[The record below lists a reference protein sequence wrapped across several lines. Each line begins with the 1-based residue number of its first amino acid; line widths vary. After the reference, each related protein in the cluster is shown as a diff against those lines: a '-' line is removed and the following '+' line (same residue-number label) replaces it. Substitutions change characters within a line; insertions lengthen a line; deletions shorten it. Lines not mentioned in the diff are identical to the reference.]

1 MSATPK
7 KQTAPVLTQLRDL
20 QSMTVSELQ
29 LRWQQLYGEPSRS
42 RNRQFLLR
50 RLSWRVQELAHGGL
64 SDRANARLQELMNDA
79 DLADLRIRIPN
90 GFIATTTVTSA
101 ATLRR
106 DPRLPVVGTV
116 LTKMYRGKQISVY
129 VREDHFECNGR
140 SYTSLSAV
148 AEAITGQ
155 HWNGRLFFGLTKRS
169 RKA

>member
-1 MSATPK
+1 MNTTPRNK
-7 KQTAPVLTQLRDL
+7 SAPVLTQLREL

-50 RLSWRVQELAHGGL
+50 RLSWRTQELAHGGL
-64 SDRANARLQELMNDA
+64 SERAKARLHELMNDA
-79 DLADLRIRIPN
+79 DLADLRVRIPN
-90 GFIATTTVTSA
+90 GFVA
-101 ATLRR
+101 ANAVANAAAPRR
-106 DPRLPVVGTV
+106 DPRLPAVGTV
-116 LTKMYRGKQISVY
+116 LTKTYRGKQISVY

>member
-7 KQTAPVLTQLRDL
+7 KQTASVLTQLRDL

-29 LRWQQLYGEPSRS
+29 FRWQQLYGEPSRS

-50 RLSWRVQELAHGGL
+50 RLSWRTQELAYGGL
-64 SDRANARLQELMNDA
+64 SERAKARLQELMRDS
-79 DLADLRIRIPN
+79 DLADLRVRIPN
-90 GFIATTTVTSA
+90 GFVAANAVTNA
-101 ATLRR
+101 ATPRR
-106 DPRLPVVGTV
+106 DPRLPAVGTV
-116 LTKMYRGKQISVY
+116 LTKSYRGQQISVY
-129 VREDHFECNGR
+129 VREDHFEWNGH
-140 SYTSLSAV
+140 SFTSLSAV

>member
-64 SDRANARLQELMNDA
+64 SNRAKARLHELMNDA
-79 DLADLRIRIPN
+79 DLADLRVRIPN
-90 GFIATTTVTSA
+90 GFVAANAVSGTATP
-101 ATLRR
+101 RR
-106 DPRLPVVGTV
+106 DPRLPAVGSL
-116 LTKMYRGKQISVY
+116 LTKAYRGQQISVY
-129 VREDHFECNGR
+129 VREDGFEWNGR